1 MKKKTVVLVVEDD
14 FLIRMGAL
22 DIVRSAGYE
31 ALEARGSAE
40 AINILASRE
49 DVDLLFT
56 DVNMPGKMDGLQLA
70 FYVHQHLPKV
80 GIIVASGTL
89 VVQTKTLPTGAR
101 FFTKPYSEQE
111 IAAEMAA
118 MLEALQR

>member
-14 FLIRMGAL
+14 FVIRMGAM
-22 DIVRSAGYE
+22 DIVRSAGHE
-31 ALEARGSAE
+31 ALEARGSDE
-40 AINILASRE
+40 AIDILASRD

-70 FYVHQHLPKV
+70 FYVHEQSPKV

-89 VVQTKTLPTGAR
+89 VVQMNTLPPGAR

-118 MLEALQR
+118 MLQAC